1 MRRLEIWKSGQEKR
15 RPLYLH
21 FCNCACVKREAMET
35 EYGFFIRQNSIAV
48 VQSFSDLHTGGNSA
62 APEARDWTEKY
73 RHLLRGERVP
83 V

>member
-1 MRRLEIWKSGQEKR
+1 
-15 RPLYLH
+15 
-21 FCNCACVKREAMET
+21 MET
-35 EYGFFIRQNSIAV
+35 EYGFFIRQNSITV
-48 VQSFSDLHTGGNSA
+48 VQGFSDLHTGGNSA